1 MSEMTPRPLAR
12 AGRSVSIALAG
23 SMALLAA
30 LSSSARAAEP
40 QPAAV
45 DGDYVARN
53 FRFSDGE
60 SLPELRLHY
69 ETLGTPKRDAS
80 GAITNAVMLL
90 HGTTGTGR
98 QFLAPADMREL
109 FAPGKPLDLSLFYV
123 ILPDGI
129 GAGGSSKPS
138 DGLKARFPHYGYG
151 DQVEA
156 QRAVV
161 EDGLGIHHLDLILGT
176 SMGGMQAW
184 LWAERHPDMMDGTVA
199 IAATPAPVVGRNM
212 MWRDMVI
219 DAITADPGFEGGGYT
234 VEPQR
239 WRAVL
244 PIFTIMTNDAR
255 HLQAEAP
262 TRDGALS
269 LDSKLVANGDK
280 IDADD
285 YLYSFQSSR
294 DFDPSGA
301 LDRIAKPLLAIN
313 FGDDLL
319 NPAELGLTEAAMAH
333 VKTGTA
339 VLIPAGPDTFGHQT
353 LGHPEVWGPAL
364 AKFMGKMPIR

>member
-1 MSEMTPRPLAR
+1 MVERRPRVLPRIAR
-12 AGRSVSIALAG
+12 AAAILGTLS
-23 SMALLAA
+23 LLAPLTSVA
-30 LSSSARAAEP
+30 HAAEP
-40 QPAAV
+40 QPVAA
-45 DGDYVARN
+45 DGDYVARD
-53 FRFSDGE
+53 FRFDDGT

-69 ETLGTPKRDAS
+69 ETLGTPKRDVS
-80 GAITNAVMLL
+80 GAVTNAVLLL

-98 QFLAPADMREL
+98 QFLAPADTKEL
-109 FAPGKPLDLSLFYV
+109 FAPGKPLDTTRFYV
-123 ILPDGI
+123 VMPDGI

-156 QRAVV
+156 QRVLI

-219 DAITADPGFEGGGYT
+219 DAITADPDFKRGDYT
-234 VEPQR
+234 VEPHE
-239 WRAVL
+239 WRSML
-244 PIFTIMTNDAR
+244 PLFTIMTNDAR
-255 HLQAEAP
+255 HLQAQAP
-262 TRDGALS
+262 TRETALS
-269 LDSKLVANGDK
+269 LDGKLVAAGDK

-294 DFDPSGA
+294 DFDPSGS

-319 NPAELGLTEAAMAH
+319 NPAELGLTEAAMKH
-333 VKTGTA
+333 VKSGTA
-339 VLIPAGPDTFGHQT
+339 TLIPAGPDTFGHQT
-353 LGHPEVWGPAL
+353 LGHPEVWGAAL
-364 AKFMGKMPIR
+364 ASFMGKLPTR

>member
-1 MSEMTPRPLAR
+1 MVATGSTAAR
-12 AGRSVSIALAG
+12 RIVGALAL
-23 SMALLAA
+23 ALLAGTP
-30 LSSSARAAEP
+30 ARAADALP
-40 QPAAV
+40 PAV
-45 DGDYVARN
+45 DGDYVAHD
-53 FRFSDGE
+53 FHFADG
-60 SLPELRLHY
+60 SALPDLRLHY
-69 ETLGTPKRDAS
+69 ATLGTPRRDAA
-80 GAITNAVMLL
+80 GRITNAVMLL

-98 QFLAPADMREL
+98 QFLAPNVAAGL
-109 FAPGKPLDLSLFYV
+109 FGPGKPLDASRFFV

-156 QRAVV
+156 QRALAA
-161 EDGLGIHHLDLILGT
+161 DGLGVKHLALVLGT

-219 DAITADPGFEGGGYT
+219 DAIKADPGFHGGDYDA
-234 VEPQR
+234 EPQQ
-239 WRAVL
+239 WHAIL
-244 PIFTIMTNDAR
+244 PVFTIMTNDAR

-262 TRDGALS
+262 TRADAVAL
-269 LDSKLVANGDK
+269 DAKLVAAGAR

-285 YLYSFQSSR
+285 YLYSFESSR
-294 DFDPSGA
+294 DYDPSGQ
-301 LDRIAKPLLAIN
+301 LDRISAPLLAIN

-333 VKTGTA
+333 VKGGTA
-339 VLIPAGPDTFGHQT
+339 VLIPAGPNTYGHQT
-353 LGHPEVWGPAL
+353 LGHPEVWGAAL
-364 AKFMGKMPIR
+364 ARFMEALPQR

>member
-1 MSEMTPRPLAR
+1 MAGKQAISVIR
-12 AGRSVSIALAG
+12 AGRAVSFAFAGVLSILAPVSQAG
-23 SMALLAA
+23 
-30 LSSSARAAEP
+30 AAEATP
-40 QPAAV
+40 TAT
-45 DGDYVARN
+45 DGDYVAHD
-53 FRFSDGE
+53 FRFADG
-60 SLPELRLHY
+60 SNMPELHLHY

-80 GAITNAVMLL
+80 GRITNAVMLL

-98 QFLAPADMREL
+98 QFLAPADMHDL
-109 FAPGKPLDLSLFYV
+109 FAPGKPLDTSRYYV
-123 ILPDGI
+123 VLPDGI

-156 QRAVV
+156 QRVLI
-161 EDGLGIHHLDLILGT
+161 EEGLGIHHLDLVLGT

-184 LWAERHPDMMDGTVA
+184 LWAERHPDMMDGTIA

-219 DAITADPGFEGGGYT
+219 DAITADPEFKGGDYAD
-234 VEPQR
+234 EPRQ
-239 WRAVL
+239 WHSVL
-244 PIFTIMTNDAR
+244 PLFTIMTNDAR

-262 TRDGALS
+262 TREAALS
-269 LDSKLVANGDK
+269 LDGKLVAGGDK

-301 LDRIAKPLLAIN
+301 LDRIDRPFLAIN
-313 FGDDLL
+313 FADDLL
-319 NPAELGLTEAAMAH
+319 NPAELGLTEAAIAR
-333 VKTGTA
+333 VKSGTA
-339 VLIPAGPDTFGHQT
+339 KLIPAGPGTFGHQT
-353 LGHPEVWGPAL
+353 LGHPEVWGPML
-364 AKFMGKMPIR
+364 VSFMGQLPTR